1 VSPFKGVSPQHFI
14 ILQSFLTLC
23 FISQPGGKIIR
34 KSLNGGEDIMIN
46 NDEYLLFIAELDR
59 LVDDYHKCPDIGLKE
74 RIQEDITLLAE
85 VISH

>member
-1 VSPFKGVSPQHFI
+1 
-14 ILQSFLTLC
+14 
-23 FISQPGGKIIR
+23 
-34 KSLNGGEDIMIN
+34 MIN

-59 LVDDYHKCPDIGLKE
+59 LVDDYHKCPDSGLKE